1 MNRYER
7 ITLDNLT
14 RLPEDF
20 AVNNRDI
27 LQEIDLLQA
36 EIKEAHEWI
45 KAETRTCIVG
55 AENRNQH
62 YKTIKY
68 NLQDIEWQLNIL
80 NERRKECVNW

>member
-14 RLPEDF
+14 SLPEDF

-27 LQEIDLLQA
+27 LQEIDLLQT
-36 EIKEAHEWI
+36 EIREAHEWI
-45 KAETRTCIVG
+45 NAETRTCIVG
-55 AENRNQH
+55 AENRTHH

-68 NLQDIEWQLNIL
+68 NLQDIEWALSRL